1 MRSTTNIIYGVTG
14 QTLELR
20 ALEGRPSSGTISVF
34 FDYAGDDQTPLW
46 TATASVDTVNTT
58 LVATSGAGQAD
69 PTLITLSPTGI
80 VTTRKYLLSETSRS
94 EWISPVTIGTS
105 SINARHLL
113 KNTYTTAA
121 TFVSTTMTATVDA
134 SFVANLLYISDQKD
148 PNPSYRVRWSYVVG
162 GVTYI
167 AYSFFDIARAIIGPQ
182 VDIDDLEAR
191 APGLTDALPTDYA
204 TEQGRPL
211 IAAAWQ
217 SVRAKL
223 ASLKIDTDALRND
236 EILDELV
243 VLRALNMVAQGG
255 WRPLG
260 FESLGLYIDATTK
273 AYERFIEQHFQA
285 VETSRLAIG
294 QTGGAETQVAT
305 PYWAK

>member
-1 MRSTTNIIYGVTG
+1 M
-14 QTLELR
+14 
-20 ALEGRPSSGTISVF
+20 F

-69 PTLITLSPTGI
+69 PSLITLSPTGI
-80 VTTRKYLLSETSRS
+80 VTSRKYLLSETSRS
-94 EWISPVTIGTS
+94 EWISPVTIGAST
-105 SINARHLL
+105 ITARHLL

-134 SFVANLLYISDQKD
+134 AFVANLLYVSDQKD

-162 GVTYI
+162 GVTYV
-167 AYSFFDIARAIIGPQ
+167 AYSFFDIARAVIGPQ

-191 APGLTDALPTDYA
+191 APGLSDTLPTDYA
-204 TEQGRPL
+204 IEQGRPL

-217 SVRAKL
+217 SVQAKL

-236 EILDELV
+236 QILDELV
-243 VLRALNMVAQGG
+243 VLRAISMVAIGG
-255 WRPLG
+255 WRPAG
-260 FESLGLYIDATTK
+260 YDSLSAYIDVTTH

-285 VETSRLAIG
+285 VQVNRMAIG

-305 PYWAK
+305 PYWSK